1 MKKILLTLFIIP
13 LLFSCNDMKKA
24 FLLEISKEVNK
35 DCPMFIDEGITL
47 INTTTLDDF
56 IVYNI
61 EMDTEN
67 YEFQWQ
73 AKDFDFN
80 EWRDEEIN
88 IYCTDPDF
96 EEFRYF
102 GVGVVRN
109 YKDKN
114 GTVIQTNKVSKSDC

>member
-1 MKKILLTLFIIP
+1 M
-13 LLFSCNDMKKA
+13 
-24 FLLEISKEVNK
+24 
-35 DCPMFIDEGITL
+35 
-47 INTTTLDDF
+47 
-56 IVYNI
+56 VYNY

-73 AKDFDFN
+73 AEDFNFN

-88 IYCTDPDF
+88 MYCTDPDF

-102 GVGVVRN
+102 EVGIVKN

-114 GTVIQTNKVSKSDC
+114 GTVITTNKVSKSTKIKQSSTSNK